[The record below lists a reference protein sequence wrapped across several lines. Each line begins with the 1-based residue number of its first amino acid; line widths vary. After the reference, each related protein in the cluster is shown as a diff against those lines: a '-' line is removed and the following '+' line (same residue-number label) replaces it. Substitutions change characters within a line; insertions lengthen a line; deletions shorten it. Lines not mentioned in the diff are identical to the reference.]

1 MHERSGAVPQV
12 LARLLPAGQ
21 HPSGAHR
28 ALAAASPL
36 TPVQRKAADC
46 PRRSLIAAS
55 PRGNDSAKEVQI
67 MICSA

>member
-1 MHERSGAVPQV
+1 MHERRGAMPPM
-12 LARLLPAGQ
+12 LARPAACRAAPRRST
-21 HPSGAHR
+21 PSTCRSKSAD
-28 ALAAASPL
+28 
-36 TPVQRKAADC
+36 PVQRKAAEH